1 VKTVLLVD
9 ALNLFTR
16 HFVANPSMSIHG
28 HHAGGMVGFLNGI
41 RLLNERLRPSQV
53 IVIWEG
59 GGSSRRRAI
68 YSQYKA
74 QRRAQKLNRFYGDEI
89 PDSVQ
94 GRNNQISVIVE
105 ILKKT
110 PVSQIYVPDCE
121 ADDVI
126 GYLARYKLKDNKKV
140 IVSSDRDFYQLL
152 NENVSMFSL
161 SKKRFILP
169 ETVLKENGIS
179 ANNFCLARAICG
191 DTSDNI
197 GGIKGAGIKTVSK
210 RFSGMASSQSMTIDD
225 IINESKKMSMG
236 KRIPKIY
243 KEILSN
249 EDIVKRNWKLMYLD
263 TNNLSAYQIKN
274 IDDTIDTFNP
284 VRDKIS
290 VMRTLIREGIQTL
303 DVDRLFLS
311 FSTMDL

>member
-1 VKTVLLVD
+1 
-9 ALNLFTR
+9 
-16 HFVANPSMSIHG
+16 MSIHG

>member
-1 VKTVLLVD
+1 MKTVLLVD